1 MTTAHRPIRKH
12 LVRLL
17 AILIILLF
25 YSYARLPTLDPQQ
38 RHDMAQ
44 RFNFTPVLLP
54 EKDAYPQKTIRAVNP
69 SLENHSAW
77 ISSVGAAVSL
87 NDLDGDGLANDTC
100 LVDPRIDQVQIAP
113 VPGTGERYPIIVL
126 SPEPLTYDTNTM
138 APMGCLPGD
147 FNEDGRM
154 DLIVYYW
161 GRTPIIFLKTDS
173 GYHRQELVAEQ
184 ARWFTNAATL
194 ADLDGDGHVDIV
206 IANYFQDGAHIL
218 EAQSTQPDVMQHSM
232 SRAYN
237 GGGKHFFLWKNTQ
250 NTSVPAVDFAEINN
264 LVTDEVNHGWTL
276 ALGAN
281 DLDGDL
287 LPELYFAN
295 DFGPDRLL
303 HNRSTPGQLK
313 FALLEGERDFT
324 MPASKVLGKDS
335 FKGMG
340 VDFAD
345 LNGDGIPDL
354 FVSNIAAEYSLE
366 ESHFMFI
373 STGNKE
379 VMKHGIAPYK
389 DRSVAMGVARSYW
402 SWDTKFTDFDN
413 DGSFEALQATGFLKG
428 NINRWPELQE
438 LAIGNDE
445 NMAQYNVWPHFKA
458 GDDLSGNAHIPFYVL
473 DHQGRYYDLSAD
485 IGIDQNHISRGIAV
499 ADIDGDGDQDFAVAN
514 QWEPSFLYR
523 NNCQSCN
530 NFIGLHLRFATGDQ
544 KSSKASVYT
553 GHPVGLT
560 RPAIGASA
568 EVQLTNGRSLTAQ
581 VDGGNGH
588 SGRRS
593 QDLHFGLGA
602 TSTTQPVHVSLHW
615 RDNDGKIHK
624 DDLTLTP
631 GWHTVLLATSTS
643 D

>member
-1 MTTAHRPIRKH
+1 MTSGNMSARKH
-12 LVRLL
+12 AARGL
-17 AILIILLF
+17 ALLIILVL
-25 YSYARLPTLDPQQ
+25 YSYARLPVLDQQQ
-38 RHDMAQ
+38 RHKMAQ
-44 RFNFTPVLLP
+44 RFNFTQLLLP
-54 EKDAYPQKTIRAVNP
+54 EAEGFPQKSIRAVNP

-77 ISSVGAAVSL
+77 VSTVGAAVSL
-87 NDLDGDGLANDTC
+87 NDLDGDGLANDIC
-100 LVDPRIDQVQIAP
+100 QVDPRIDQALVAP
-113 VPGTGERYPIIVL
+113 APGTGARYPVTVL
-126 SPEPLTYDTNTM
+126 SPEPLPYDADTM

-147 FNEDGRM
+147 LNEDGRM

-161 GRTPIIFLKTDS
+161 GRTPIIFFKTDA
-173 GYHRQELVAEQ
+173 GYLRQELVADQ

-194 ADLDGDGHVDIV
+194 ADLDGDGHVDLV
-206 IANYFQDGAHIL
+206 IANYFQDGGHIL
-218 EAQSTQPDVMQHSM
+218 DAKSTQPDEMQHSM

-237 GGGKHFFLWKNTQ
+237 GGGKHFFLWKSADKTA
-250 NTSVPAVDFAEINN
+250 TPAVEFAEIND
-264 LVTDEVNHGWTL
+264 LVEDDVNHSWTL

-303 HNRSTPGQLK
+303 HNRSTPGKLR

-345 LNGDGIPDL
+345 LNGDDMPDL

-373 STGNKE
+373 STGDKAA
-379 VMKHGIAPYK
+379 MKHGIAPYK
-389 DRSVAMGVARSYW
+389 DRSIAMGVARSYW
-402 SWDTKFTDFDN
+402 SWDTKLADFDN
-413 DGSFEALQATGFLKG
+413 DGGFEALQATGFLKG
-428 NINRWPELQE
+428 DVNRWPELQE
-438 LAIGNDE
+438 LAMGNDE
-445 NMAQYNVWPHFKA
+445 NMATYNVWPHFKA
-458 GDDLSGNAHIPFYVL
+458 GDDLSGHAHIPFYVL
-473 DHQGRYYDLSAD
+473 DNKGRYYDLAAD
-485 IGIDQNHISRGIAV
+485 IGIGQNHISRGIAV
-499 ADIDGDGDQDFAVAN
+499 ADVDGDGDQDFAVAN

-523 NNCQSCN
+523 NNCANCK
-530 NFIGLHLRFATGDQ
+530 NFIGLHLRFAAGDK
-544 KSSKASVYT
+544 KSSKVSVYA

-560 RPAIGASA
+560 RPAIGAGA
-568 EVQLTNGRSLTAQ
+568 KLQLPDGRSLSAQ

-602 TSTTQPVHVSLHW
+602 APTTQALHVRLHW
-615 RDNDGKIHK
+615 RDHDGKVHAET
-624 DDLTLTP
+624 LNLTP

>member
-1 MTTAHRPIRKH
+1 MTSGNTP
-12 LVRLL
+12 VRRHAARGL
-17 AILIILLF
+17 ALLIILVL
-25 YSYARLPTLDPQQ
+25 YSYARLPTLDQQQ
-38 RHDMAQ
+38 RHKMAQ
-44 RFNFTPVLLP
+44 RFNFTQTLLP
-54 EKDAYPQKTIRAVNP
+54 EAKGFPKKSIRAVNP

-77 ISSVGAAVSL
+77 ISAVGAAVSL
-87 NDLDGDGLANDTC
+87 NDLDGDGLANDLC
-100 LVDPRIDQVQIAP
+100 LVDPRIDQALVAP
-113 VPGTGERYPIIVL
+113 VPGTGERYPVTVL
-126 SPEPLTYDTNTM
+126 SPEPLPYNVDTM

-147 FNEDGRM
+147 LNEDGRM

-161 GRTPIIFLKTDS
+161 GRTPIIFFKTDA
-173 GYHRQELVAEQ
+173 GYLRQELVAEQ

-194 ADLDGDGHVDIV
+194 ADLDGDGHVDLV

-218 EAQSTQPDVMQHSM
+218 DAQSMQPDVMQHSM

-237 GGGKHFFLWKNTQ
+237 GGGKHFFLWKNADKTA
-250 NTSVPAVDFAEINN
+250 TPAVDFAEIND

-276 ALGAN
+276 AVGAN

-303 HNRSTPGQLK
+303 HNRSTPGKLQ

-345 LNGDGIPDL
+345 LNGDDMPDL

-373 STGNKE
+373 STGDKAA
-379 VMKHGIAPYK
+379 MKHGIAPYK

-402 SWDTKFTDFDN
+402 SWDTKLADFDN
-413 DGSFEALQATGFLKG
+413 DGGFEALQATGFLKG
-428 NINRWPELQE
+428 NVNRWPELQE

-445 NMAQYNVWPHFKA
+445 NMATYNVWPHFKA
-458 GDDLSGNAHIPFYVL
+458 GDDLSGHAHIPFYVL
-473 DHQGRYYDLSAD
+473 DNKGRYYDLAAD

-499 ADIDGDGDQDFAVAN
+499 ADVDGDGDQDFAVAN

-523 NNCQSCN
+523 NNCANCK
-530 NFIGLHLRFATGDQ
+530 NFIGLHLRFATGDP
-544 KSSKASVYT
+544 KSSKVSVYA

-568 EVQLTNGRSLTAQ
+568 KLQLPDGRSLSTQ

-593 QDLHFGLGA
+593 PDVHFGLGSA
-602 TSTTQPVHVSLHW
+602 LTAQAFPVRLHW
-615 RDNDGKIHK
+615 RDHDGKVHAET
-624 DDLTLTP
+624 LHLTP
-631 GWHTVLLATSTS
+631 GWHTVLLATY
-643 D
+643 

>member
-1 MTTAHRPIRKH
+1 MTSGNMSARKH
-12 LVRLL
+12 AARGL
-17 AILIILLF
+17 ALLIILVL
-25 YSYARLPTLDPQQ
+25 YSYARLPTLDQQQ
-38 RHDMAQ
+38 RHKMAQ
-44 RFNFTPVLLP
+44 RFSFTQTLLP
-54 EKDAYPQKTIRAVNP
+54 EAEGFPKKSIRAVNP

-77 ISSVGAAVSL
+77 ISAVGAAVSL
-87 NDLDGDGLANDTC
+87 NDLDGDGLANDLC
-100 LVDPRIDQVQIAP
+100 QVDTRIDQALIAP
-113 VPGTGERYPIIVL
+113 VPGTGERYPVTVL
-126 SPEPLTYDTNTM
+126 SPEPLPYNAETM

-147 FNEDGRM
+147 LNEDGRM

-161 GRTPIIFLKTDS
+161 GRTPIIFFKTDS
-173 GYHRQELVAEQ
+173 GYLRQELVAGQ

-194 ADLDGDGHVDIV
+194 ADLDGDGHIDLVV
-206 IANYFQDGAHIL
+206 ANYFKDGGHIL
-218 EAQSTQPDVMQHSM
+218 DAQSMEPDEMQHSM

-237 GGGKHFFLWKNTQ
+237 GGGKHFFLWKNADKTA
-250 NTSVPAVDFAEINN
+250 TPAVDFAEVND
-264 LVTDEVNHGWTL
+264 LVTDEVNHSWTL
-276 ALGAN
+276 AIGAN

-303 HNRSTPGQLK
+303 HNRSTPGKLR

-345 LNGDGIPDL
+345 LNGDDIPDL

-402 SWDTKFTDFDN
+402 SWDTKLADFDN
-413 DGSFEALQATGFLKG
+413 DGGFEALQATGFLKG
-428 NINRWPELQE
+428 DVNRWPELQE

-445 NMAQYNVWPHFKA
+445 NMATYNVWPHFKA
-458 GDDLSGNAHIPFYVL
+458 GDDLSGQAHIPFYVL
-473 DHQGRYYDLSAD
+473 DNKGRYYDLAAD

-499 ADIDGDGDQDFAVAN
+499 ADVDGDGDQDFAVAN

-523 NNCQSCN
+523 NNCTHCK
-530 NFIGLHLRFATGDQ
+530 NFIGLHLRFAAGEQ
-544 KSSKASVYT
+544 KSSKVSVYA

-568 EVQLTNGRSLTAQ
+568 KLQFPDGRSLSAQ

-593 QDLHFGLGA
+593 QDLHFGLGTA
-602 TSTTQPVHVSLHW
+602 ATTQPFSVRLHW
-615 RDNDGKIHK
+615 RDHDGKVHAET
-624 DDLTLTP
+624 LNLTP
-631 GWHTVLLATSTS
+631 GWHTVLLATSM
-643 D
+643 